1 MFHPSTHDPLRACFP
16 RPLPS
21 LAPSIIPGRSS
32 NWILAPCQHPNL
44 SKNRFAR
51 DSQGHSRGLSSR
63 KCWRTLL
70 RANGCEAETL
80 STQVILATHSGEKFS
95 SNNLVPGNWDVL
107 GMRSMRFAKRSCRL
121 VVENSRDTGQRSE
134 LIGSHLQSC
143 FFS

>member
-1 MFHPSTHDPLRACFP
+1 
-16 RPLPS
+16 
-21 LAPSIIPGRSS
+21 
-32 NWILAPCQHPNL
+32 L